1 MLHTNIIYL
10 YTQLNTFNNIENFKQ
25 SVFKKY
31 LNDYYTKGKK
41 LKRNHIGKRT
51 INIMYIIILFI
62 TILTIIIVIHIYIS
76 IYFFKNIK
84 SLTSFQKI
92 THIFGLVI
100 SNPIIFTLLILL
112 TPLVIFLTDT
122 LLYLIILIILLEGFI
137 YLMSKK

>member
-1 MLHTNIIYL
+1 
-10 YTQLNTFNNIENFKQ
+10 
-25 SVFKKY
+25 
-31 LNDYYTKGKK
+31 
-41 LKRNHIGKRT
+41 
-51 INIMYIIILFI
+51 MYIIILFI

-76 IYFFKNIK
+76 ICFFKNIK